1 MLFPVCIL
9 EVDGEQFGVSPLA
22 PGLRFKVHTTA
33 ELKDDVLAAWGSM
46 RLHECDDAQ
55 RVIEDHRMLPE
66 YASGSWHGVDV
77 GEAALPADDGEPIKL
92 NISMR
97 SGLRERIKK
106 AVKSSGHSNMSAY
119 CREAILAKLS
129 RGK

>member
-9 EVDGEQFGVSPLA
+9 EVDGEKLGVSPLA
-22 PGLRFKVHTTA
+22 PPELRFKANTTA
-33 ELKDDVLAAWGSM
+33 ELTDDVSGAWGSM

-55 RVIEDHRMLPE
+55 RVIAEHRMLDE
-66 YASGSWHGVDV
+66 YAGGQWVCVFV
-77 GEAALPADDGEPIKL
+77 GETPTPATVGEPIKL

-97 SGLRERIKK
+97 TGLRDRIQD
-106 AVKSSGHSNMSAY
+106 AAKSSGTSISAF
-119 CREAILAKLS
+119 CRDAIMAKLS